1 MKTILCTLLLF
12 FSLGLSACQP
22 IQAPT
27 DTEGA
32 EAGTAPAEATAAPT
46 PADAEIHLTILHL
59 NDVYEITPVSGGK
72 YGGLARI
79 TTLKKELLVA
89 NPNTILTFSGD
100 LYGPSG
106 LSNAA
111 IVDGK
116 PLSGKPV
123 VAAMNTVG
131 VDYATFGDHE
141 FDQFSADEVAA
152 RMAETQYPVIS
163 SNTFDA
169 KGNPFPGVT
178 RNTIFTVTNSL
189 GDAMRVGLFA
199 VTEPIGSSKLP
210 FTQTGRITATA
221 EQVAEL
227 EGQTDLLIALT
238 HFEVKQDVD
247 TAQRFPQIDLILG
260 GDDHEH
266 MKVEAGP
273 DLAPIFKS
281 DSNARN
287 VQIIDLYYNKSTG
300 ALRIE
305 DRLQPVT
312 DAIADDP
319 TTKATTDQ
327 WLQIGFDALRAQGI
341 VPERVVVT
349 PTVDLD
355 GFATSIR
362 NQPTELTKVI
372 LDGINQ
378 TVPNAELSILTS
390 GFIRLDDLI
399 PTGGAFT
406 EYDVVR
412 TFPNDLAIVSFD
424 IPGAALAGT
433 LDFGAKSAGSGSYLL
448 MTDNVSRG
456 ADGQWLLNGQPL
468 DPKHIYRVGAS
479 KGESFLTKFG
489 AKVVQTHTVTLRQ
502 ALITQLT
509 TTFGTA
515 VK

>member
-1 MKTILCTLLLF
+1 MKTILWTLLLF
-12 FSLGLSACQP
+12 FSLSLLACQP
-22 IQAPT
+22 IQAPV
-27 DTEGA
+27 DMP
-32 EAGTAPAEATAAPT
+32 TAPADTAAAST

-59 NDVYEITPVSGGK
+59 NDVYEIAPVSGGK
-72 YGGLARI
+72 YGGMARV
-79 TTLKKELLVA
+79 TTLKKELLAA
-89 NPNTILTFSGD
+89 NPNTILTFGGD

-111 IVDGK
+111 IAADGK
-116 PLSGKPV
+116 PLSGESV
-123 VAAMNTVG
+123 VAVMNTVG

-141 FDQFSADEVAA
+141 FDQFAADEVAA

-169 KGNPFPGVT
+169 KGNSFPGVA
-178 RNTIFTVTNSL
+178 RNAIFTVTNAA

-227 EGQTDLLIALT
+227 DGQTDLLIALT
-238 HFEVKQDVD
+238 HFEVKLDVD
-247 TAQRFPQIDLILG
+247 TAQQFPQIDLILG

-300 ALRIE
+300 SLRIT

-319 TTKATTDQ
+319 TTKAVMDQ
-327 WLQIGFDALRAQGI
+327 WLTIGFDALRTQGI

-355 GFATSIR
+355 GFATSVR
-362 NQPTELTKVI
+362 NQPTELTNLIV
-372 LDGINQ
+372 DGINQ

-390 GFIRLDDLI
+390 GFVRLDDLI

-406 EYDVVR
+406 EYDIVR

-424 IPGAALAGT
+424 MPGAVLAAT
-433 LDFGAKSAGSGSYLL
+433 LDFGLKSAGSGSYLL
-448 MTDNVSRG
+448 MTDNVSRE
-456 ADGQWLLNGQPL
+456 ADGQWSINGQPL

-479 KGESFLTKFG
+479 KGESYLTKFG
-489 AKVVQTHTVTLRQ
+489 AKVVQTYTVTLRQ

-509 TTFGTA
+509 TTFATA
-515 VK
+515 SK